1 MSKIYMFSKEI
12 LRMNLR
18 RLVMLYWILMVR
30 SLNKA
35 EIRQTS
41 WPVLS
46 VCFVSYLVTAQQR
59 KAGKVGRKYRGIY
72 INPFYDTESTLNI
85 FLGCR

>member
-1 MSKIYMFSKEI
+1 MSKIYTFSKEI
-12 LRMNLR
+12 PRVNLR
-18 RLVMLYWILMVR
+18 RLVMLNWILMVI

-35 EIRQTS
+35 EIHQTS

-59 KAGKVGRKYRGIY
+59 KADKIGRRYRGIY
-72 INPFYDTESTLNI
+72 INPFYDTEIMHNI